1 MAMPEPFGM
10 KVDKYLPEEINVW
23 MYAMVA
29 IGSAFVVFVI
39 ISVYLMWRSMRAER
53 ADIERETLCEAEEKE
68 AVRSSL
74 TSLHTDHSFSA
85 SP

>member
-39 ISVYLMWRSMRAER
+39 ISVYLM
-53 ADIERETLCEAEEKE
+53 C
-68 AVRSSL
+68 
-74 TSLHTDHSFSA
+74 HTPDEPGALPASASASASASRRPAATKHSFSD
-85 SP
+85 S

>member
-1 MAMPEPFGM
+1 MAMPEPIGLRE
-10 KVDKYLPEEINVW
+10 VKYLPEEINIW

-53 ADIERETLCEAEEKE
+53 HDIEREALCEDEKLPPT
-68 AVRSSL
+68 SSSV
-74 TSLHTDHSFSA
+74 TSLPSYVAAAT
-85 SP
+85 P